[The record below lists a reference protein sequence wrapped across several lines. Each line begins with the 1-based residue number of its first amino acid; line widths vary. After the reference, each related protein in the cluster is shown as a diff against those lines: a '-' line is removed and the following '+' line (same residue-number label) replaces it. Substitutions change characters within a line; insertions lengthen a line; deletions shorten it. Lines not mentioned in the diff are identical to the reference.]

1 MINNKINKLEGQLK
15 LLELHLVVDNKI
27 MKKLIKN

>member
-15 LLELHLVVDNKI
+15 LLEQLLELVKI
-27 MKKLIKN
+27 MKKLIKI